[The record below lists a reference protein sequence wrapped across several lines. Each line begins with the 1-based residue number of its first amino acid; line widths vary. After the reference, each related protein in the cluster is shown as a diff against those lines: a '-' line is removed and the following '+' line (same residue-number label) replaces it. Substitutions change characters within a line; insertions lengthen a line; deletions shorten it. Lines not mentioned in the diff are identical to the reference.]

1 MSKGTLSQDMYNKVF
16 NTEYKF
22 FYETIINRCVA
33 DYLRKKYNLKI
44 KTCFL
49 DSVVRYN
56 YNRSDKRVNHI
67 RIYIY
72 SYSDFDELCVNKDT
86 REKGFVLIN
95 DLKQYVIDICNK
107 NGLTEFINIG
117 DLYMSFDCFESEAIR
132 QINRKSNDEKDNKFI
147 PKYFNPETME
157 KMYSHLTVIYK
168 NKEFLRQAVE
178 SGETKRIA
186 DAYYEFIKPY
196 DEYDILTRE
205 NTKVLFD
212 SMESVE
218 AHGGWFHYD
227 RDIAF

>member
-1 MSKGTLSQDMYNKVF
+1 MSGVLSEKEYHEVF
-16 NTEYKF
+16 EVANNSQEEKLVFDALISYLESK
-22 FYETIINRCVA
+22 YDITIKKCYYLYAKDKWADGEELIHNRV
-33 DYLRKKYNLKI
+33 D
-44 KTCFL
+44 
-49 DSVVRYN
+49 V
-56 YNRSDKRVNHI
+56 
-67 RIYIY
+67 YIY
-72 SYSDFDELCVNKDT
+72 YKKDFYKI
-86 REKGFVLIN
+86 RE
-95 DLKQYVIDICNK
+95 
-107 NGLTEFINIG
+107 
-117 DLYMSFDCFESEAIR
+117 FESEYCISSEKEALQKLNEIVEFYGLSNHFHVNVEKLFLRLKIFEDEAIGH
-132 QINRKSNDEKDNKFI
+132 INEISFEKQREVFI

-157 KMYSHLTVIYK
+157 RMYSHLCVIYK
-168 NKEFLRQAVE
+168 NKEFLKQAVE